1 MKRPFE
7 TRVLIFLLFILSV
20 NAFYGGVCLV
30 IQPDGSLLGIDA
42 EWFENMPIQ
51 NFLFPGILLILF
63 LGIFPLIS
71 LFGLFSKRK
80 FKKLNT
86 INFFPEKHWG
96 WIYALYTGIIT
107 NIWIIVQQLSIGY
120 FVLQPIIAALG
131 MLIIIVSLLPRVQ
144 KYYTTETNLI

>member
-20 NAFYGGVCLV
+20 NAFYGGVCLI
-30 IQPDGSLLGIDA
+30 IQPDGSLLGIEA
-42 EWFENMPIQ
+42 ECFANMPFQ

-63 LGIFPLIS
+63 LGIFPLVS
-71 LFGLFSKRK
+71 LIGLFSKRK
-80 FKKLNT
+80 FKKFNT

-96 WIYALYTGIIT
+96 WTYALYTGIIT
-107 NIWIIVQQLSIGY
+107 NIWIIVQQLFIGY

-131 MLIIIVSLLPRVQ
+131 MFIIIATLLSRVQ
-144 KYYTTETNLI
+144 KYYTTNTK